1 MRITLLMNSAPSC
14 THHNTTLRSPLS
26 SINSLGC
33 ESYFTN
39 TTTCVVGLSDAE
51 WSNGLILEDNRPA
64 VPGYK
69 GKKGDEMLGGTR
81 LVLEHFGLHT
91 AKRRPKAGP

>member
-39 TTTCVVGLSDAE
+39 TTTCVVGHEDSQLEERSCDE
-51 WSNGLILEDNRPA
+51 HENSVKLKPSKLIAWFDL
-64 VPGYK
+64 
-69 GKKGDEMLGGTR
+69 DELDQ
-81 LVLEHFGLHT
+81 LD
-91 AKRRPKAGP
+91 KR